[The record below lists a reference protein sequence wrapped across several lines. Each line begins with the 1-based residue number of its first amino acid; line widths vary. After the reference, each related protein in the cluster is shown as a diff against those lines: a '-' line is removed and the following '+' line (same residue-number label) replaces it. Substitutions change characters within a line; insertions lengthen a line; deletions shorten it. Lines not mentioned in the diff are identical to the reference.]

1 MSAEQ
6 DSSPRKRKRAFKG
19 QAHEHQRKRS
29 KKVEEKG
36 EAGEEQAGIPISEE
50 ALDPQSRPI
59 NDTHKFEKD
68 VAVMNGTPRI
78 SKTAKRNK
86 QREKAKRRAE
96 LATWSLSEPIGGWF
110 LPQDPVFS
118 QDERLATQPPPLKNT
133 SLRK

>member
-1 MSAEQ
+1 MSAGW
-6 DSSPRKRKRAFKG
+6 DSSPRKRKRASKG

-29 KKVEEKG
+29 KKVEEEG
-36 EAGEEQAGIPISEE
+36 EVGEEQADIPITKESL
-50 ALDPQSRPI
+50 APQFRQI
-59 NDTHKFEKD
+59 NDTHKLKKD
-68 VAVMNGTPRI
+68 IAVMNGTPRI

-118 QDERLATQPPPLKNT
+118 QDERLAI
-133 SLRK
+133 

>member
-1 MSAEQ
+1 MSTEQ
-6 DSSPRKRKRAFKG
+6 DSSPRKRKRASKG

-29 KKVEEKG
+29 KKVEEEG
-36 EAGEEQAGIPISEE
+36 EAGEEQADIPISEE
-50 ALDPQSRPI
+50 TLAPQSRPD
-59 NDTHKFEKD
+59 NDIHKLEKGI
-68 VAVMNGTPRI
+68 AVMNGIPRI

-118 QDERLATQPPPLKNT
+118 QDERLATQPLLKNT
-133 SLRK
+133 CLRK

>member
-6 DSSPRKRKRAFKG
+6 DSSPRKRKRASKG

-29 KKVEEKG
+29 KKVEEEG
-36 EAGEEQAGIPISEE
+36 EAGEEQADILILEE
-50 ALDPQSRPI
+50 TLAPQYRPN
-59 NDTHKFEKD
+59 NDTHKPEKD
-68 VAVMNGTPRI
+68 IAVMNGTPRI

-86 QREKAKRRAE
+86 QRGKAKRRAE

-118 QDERLATQPPPLKNT
+118 QDERLATQPLLKNT
-133 SLRK
+133 CLRK

>member
-1 MSAEQ
+1 MSTEQ
-6 DSSPRKRKRAFKG
+6 DSSSRKRKRASKG

-36 EAGEEQAGIPISEE
+36 EAGEEQADIPIVEE
-50 ALDPQSRPI
+50 TLAPQSRPI
-59 NDTHKFEKD
+59 NDTRKLEKD
-68 VAVMNGTPRI
+68 IVVMNGTPRI
-78 SKTAKRNK
+78 SKTAKRNR
-86 QREKAKRRAE
+86 QRGKAKRRAE

-118 QDERLATQPPPLKNT
+118 QDERLAIQPPPLKNT

>member
-6 DSSPRKRKRAFKG
+6 DSSPRKRKRASKG

-29 KKVEEKG
+29 KKVEEEG
-36 EAGEEQAGIPISEE
+36 EAGEGQAEIPIAEE
-50 ALDPQSRPI
+50 TPAPQSRPI
-59 NDTHKFEKD
+59 NDTHKLGED
-68 VAVMNGTPRI
+68 VAVMNGAPRI

-118 QDERLATQPPPLKNT
+118 QDERLAKQPPPLKNT